1 MHPEKGG
8 GVTAGG
14 NSEGLVHGLRRLL
27 PNATMTVIHEQPWRS
42 LTFVGTQLCL
52 SVTMSGNPDESVI
65 AQFIRILPDYEF
77 DLTGQLVADIGATE
91 IVTDGGSGHL
101 RIDALLLND

>member
-14 NSEGLVHGLRRLL
+14 NSEGLVRGLRRLL

-77 DLTGQLVADIGATE
+77 DLTGRLVADIAVTE
-91 IVTDGGSGHL
+91 IVARDSQSRLT
-101 RIDALLLND
+101 IKALLLND